1 MPSSTLIVCR
11 AISFP
16 IFAPFAMGKMEEGEK
31 AIFFAAAEKMA
42 LPYSRALASSL
53 LQTKWVSQ
61 EEKQEPHFLG
71 C

>member
-11 AISFP
+11 AAISFP

-42 LPYSRALASSL
+42 L
-53 LQTKWVSQ
+53 
-61 EEKQEPHFLG
+61 E
-71 C
+71 